1 MDLSEAL
8 VDLLLVRLGREEE
21 KQRVLELLVSE
32 LHLTR
37 EEARSSVDRAPVV
50 LMEAVPMGQARVIQ
64 NRLYPFVDLLPRME
78 TVPDQPEETISDPSV
93 ETDTDDLE
101 ETPAPD
107 SAPTDRDPGPPV
119 EEERISITSASEE
132 VLSIERCHVCGR
144 TPTSGERL
152 APCRSCAELTCRDCF
167 DRIAHVCQKC
177 AAEGKVIDAPL
188 GRQAGGQKLQSRH
201 GSDTSEPVK
210 TVKPK
215 KGLPANLV
223 YVLIGALILGILAAF
238 YFVDPLGLF
247 KVEPP
252 ALPVVADTVST
263 TVADTVSADTSSALT
278 DTLTAEV
285 NPAGDPEVIS
295 SLSGLPLPA
304 GADTV
309 SDPPPIQLETQVPS
323 GMTVIDE
330 AGAILVEDAARIAA
344 TVPIVIDRFAVIRLQ
359 DSTVVA
365 ALSILHPEED
375 TVRYAMLRA
384 FGEWLGPSAID
395 ELVFYYSESEYY
407 PVRTVSFVSEDF
419 EELSGCMGP
428 VDFQNC
434 AGTTSEEVWSIL
446 TGELQSWMAR
456 Y

>member
-1 MDLSEAL
+1 MDLSESL

-32 LHLTR
+32 LHMAR

-78 TVPDQPEETISDPSV
+78 TVPDQPEETISDPTI
-93 ETDTDDLE
+93 ETEDFE
-101 ETPAPD
+101 ESPAPD
-107 SAPTDRDPGPPV
+107 STLDDPVPGTPV
-119 EEERISITSASEE
+119 DDDRISITSASEE

-177 AAEGKVIDAPL
+177 AAEGKVVEAPL
-188 GRQAGGQKLQSRH
+188 GRQTGSQKLQSRH

-210 TVKPK
+210 MVKKK

-223 YVLIGALILGILAAF
+223 YVVIGLIILGILAAF

-263 TVADTVSADTSSALT
+263 TVADTVSADTTSVLT
-278 DTLTAEV
+278 DTLTTEV
-285 NPAGDPEVIS
+285 NAPGDPDVIS

-304 GADTV
+304 GADTI
-309 SDPPPIQLETQVPS
+309 SEFPPIQLETQVPS
-323 GMTVIDE
+323 GMTVIGE

-344 TVPIVIDRFAVIRLQ
+344 TIPIVIDRFAVIRLQ

-384 FGEWLGPSAID
+384 FGEWLGSTAID